1 MLEPTDRRLLFEL
14 LRPPTGYRLS
24 CAVGTTY
31 SLDLLALLVTPLAF
45 TLFDCETKE
54 GKLTASPT
62 ALLESLRRYAN
73 NVTLFCQTGKIQPP
87 SKARQLFGYLEQSVV
102 EVASPLGG
110 VFHAKLWVLRFEPTD
125 HAIDDE
131 WPVEYRVLCPSRNL
145 TFDRSWDTMLAIE
158 GAHWPREA
166 RYVENEPLARMIS
179 RLPDLAVRKPVSEQS
194 RRHAELIAKELPRVA
209 FEPPEGM
216 DSIRFWPLGLESQNQ
231 WPFEEPLDRLLLIS
245 PFVSDGLLGRLSTD
259 VETTIISR
267 TEELAGLRPKTLEQ
281 ITARYT
287 LDPAAESDVPSST
300 TNEEPVELTSEDT
313 AHATPRDEAN
323 PGEPDTGQ
331 DSLSGLHAKA
341 YIADQDG
348 EGHIWTG
355 SANAT
360 DAAFGSNVEILVE
373 LIGKQDVC
381 GVEAVLDPENK
392 NGLRSLLQPFV
403 RPQETD
409 VDEVG
414 EKLERLLN
422 ETQLVIAKHDL
433 RVKVETVQD
442 TEKELFDLKV
452 HAASPLPD
460 RWLSAREVSCR
471 PITLRDSWQQSFPGT
486 PPVATFHQLHF
497 DRLTPFVLFHVQ
509 VGIEDRTQERQ
520 FVVNLP
526 IEGLPENRRER
537 LLLSLLRNSAQ
548 LMRYLL
554 FLLADD
560 GWDARD
566 TLNLLEGVDR
576 TTGGSHDSTGSAFDL
591 PLLEPMLKALT
602 KAPDKLDRIAQL
614 VADLEKTSEGR
625 ALIPAEFYEA
635 WRPIWEVRQ
644 GKQP

>member
-14 LRPPTGYRLS
+14 LRPPAGYRLS
-24 CAVGTTY
+24 CAIGTTY

-62 ALLESLRRYAN
+62 ALLESLRRYAD

-102 EVASPLGG
+102 EVSSPLGG

-125 HAIDDE
+125 HSIDDE
-131 WPVEYRVLCPSRNL
+131 WPIEYRVLCPSRNL

-158 GAHWPREA
+158 GTYWPREPRSA
-166 RYVENEPLARMIS
+166 ENEPLARMIS
-179 RLPDLAVRKPVSEQS
+179 RLPDLAIRQPVPGKS
-194 RRHAELIAKELPRVA
+194 RQHAELIAKELPRVA

-216 DSIRFWPLGLESQNQ
+216 ESIRFWPLGLERRDQ
-231 WPFEEPLDRLLLIS
+231 WPFEEPMDRLLVIS
-245 PFVSDGLLGRLSTD
+245 PFVSDGLLGRLSSD

-267 TEELAGLRPKTLEQ
+267 TEELARLRPQTLEQ
-281 ITARYT
+281 LTARYT

-300 TNEEPVELTSEDT
+300 ANEEPVELTDENAADAPSN
-313 AHATPRDEAN
+313 DEATQA
-323 PGEPDTGQ
+323 EPDTGQ
-331 DSLSGLHAKA
+331 NSLSGLHAKV

-348 EGHIWTG
+348 GGHIWTG

-360 DAAFGSNVEILVE
+360 DAAFGTNVEILVE
-373 LIGKQDVC
+373 LIGKKEEC

-392 NGLRSLLQPFV
+392 NGLRSLLQPYV
-403 RPQETD
+403 RPHEAD
-409 VDEVG
+409 VDEIG

-422 ETQLVIAKHDL
+422 ETQIAIAEHDL

-442 TEKELFDLKV
+442 TEKELFDLTV
-452 HAASPLPD
+452 QAASPLPD
-460 RWLSAREVSCR
+460 QWLTARDVSCR
-471 PITLRDSWQQSFPGT
+471 PITLRDSWQQSFADT
-486 PPVATFHQLHF
+486 PPVASFHQLHF

-509 VGIEDRTQERQ
+509 VGIEDRTQARQ

-566 TLNLLEGVDR
+566 TLNLLEGIDR
-576 TTGGSHDSTGSAFDL
+576 TTGSSHESTGSAFDL

-602 KAPDKLDRIAQL
+602 KAPDKLDRIALL

-625 ALIPAEFYEA
+625 ALIPPEFYEA
-635 WRPIWEVRQ
+635 WRPIWEVRR